1 MSDHEEKSFADSS
14 QASSMP
20 ASRATGLKIVLS
32 TYDRSIDPKQWLQQ
46 LEKVKKAKN
55 WTRPQLIAQALLLLT
70 GRTADCW
77 ETTEST
83 VTYWKTFKEEFSTEF
98 CERKTVGEHFCD
110 PTISPTKLRSHLM
123 Y

>member
-20 ASRATGLKIVLS
+20 ASRANGLKIVLS
-32 TYDRSIDPKQWLQQ
+32 TYDRPTDPKQWLQQ

-55 WTRPQLIAQALLLLT
+55 WTRPQLIAQALRLLT
-70 GRTADCW
+70 GRTDDCW
-77 ETTEST
+77 RTIEST
-83 VTYWKTFKEEFSTEF
+83 VTYWKTFKEKFSTEF
-98 CERKTVGEHFCD
+98 CERKTVGEHLCD
-110 PTISPTKLRSHLM
+110 LTISPTKLRSHLM